1 MIKQILFIYIVAIA
15 IASHSSQAQAKL
27 NIGATVQDL
36 EAVVKAVGGSDVTT
50 FSIAKGTQDPH
61 QIEAKPSFMVK
72 MRDADLMVSLGLE
85 LESAWLVPLINGA
98 HNSKVAIGSKG
109 FLELGP
115 QLDPIEVARGT
126 VSRVE
131 GDVHPDGNPHFE
143 VDPIRMGK
151 AAVLIAERMGQL
163 DTAHRDQFKKN
174 AEAFQKHLEEKTKD
188 WQSRITKTG
197 ITEFV
202 SYHKTF
208 SYFADRFGL
217 KNTLHLEPKPGIPPT
232 ASHILDV
239 IAEMK
244 ARKVKIVLIEN
255 FFDDSVRSRLESE
268 IAGVKIF
275 KLPVYVGGEPKI
287 ETTEQLVEKIVQ
299 AFEASK

>member
-1 MIKQILFIYIVAIA
+1 MLKQIFSTSIVVLATGLY
-15 IASHSSQAQAKL
+15 ASTSEAKL
-27 NIGATVQDL
+27 TVGATVQDL
-36 EAVVKAVGGSDVTT
+36 EALVKVVGANDVTT

-72 MRDADLMVSLGLE
+72 VRDADLMISLGLE

-98 HNSKVAIGSKG
+98 HNSKVAVGSKG

-115 QLDPIEVARGT
+115 LLDPIEVARGT

-131 GDVHPDGNPHFE
+131 GDVHPDG
-143 VDPIRMGK
+143 K
-151 AAVLIAERMGQL
+151 AGMLIADRLSQL
-163 DTAHRDQFKKN
+163 DTAHRDQFMKN
-174 AEAFQKHLEEKTKD
+174 AETFQKHLEEKTKE
-188 WQSRITKTG
+188 WQSRINKTG
-197 ITEFV
+197 IKEFV

-208 SYFADRFGL
+208 SYFADLFRL

-232 ASHILDV
+232 ASHILEV

-244 ARKVKIVLIEN
+244 ARKIKVVLIEN
-255 FFDDSVRSRLESE
+255 FFDDAVRSRLESE
-268 IAGVKIF
+268 IPDVKIY
-275 KLPVYVGGEPKI
+275 KLPVYVGGDPDI
-287 ETTEQLVEKIVQ
+287 QTTEQLVEKIVK